1 MKVSIFTPTYN
12 RAYILNALYDSLVKQ
27 TNKDFEWI
35 IVDDGSTD
43 NTEELVKNLCKN
55 NNDFSIVYK
64 KVDNGGKHRAINI
77 GAQLAKGELFFI
89 VDSDD
94 KLPKES
100 IEIILEIYNTIPPG
114 EKVLYA
120 GLCGLRGSKEG
131 YIGQTFKGDIKDLT
145 YLESKFNNISGDKA
159 DIYFTEIIK
168 KYPFPTYENEKFIP
182 ESVVW
187 NTIAEDGLKLRY
199 FNKIVYYCEYLQDG
213 LSAMGDKKIVENPR
227 GYGLFLNQQI
237 KFGVINKMYKWNAL
251 YDYYQKLKGH
261 IGVFKIAKY
270 LGFNPIKFAMRMMG
284 LKVFYKL
291 YK

>member
-12 RAYILNALYDSLVKQ
+12 RAYTLGDLYNSLVEQ

-43 NTEELVKNLCKN
+43 NTEELVKKICEQ
-55 NNDFSIVYK
+55 NNDFSIIYK
-64 KVDNGGKHRAINI
+64 KVENGGKHRAINI

-100 IEIILEIYNTIPPG
+100 IEVILRIYNTISPK
-114 EKVLYA
+114 EKNAYA
-120 GLCGLRGSKEG
+120 GLCGLKGSKEG
-131 YIGQTFKGDIKDLT
+131 CIGQTFNGSVKDLT
-145 YLESKFNNISGDKA
+145 YLEAKSNNISGDKA

-168 KYPFPTYENEKFIP
+168 KYPFPAYENENFIP

-187 NTIAEDGLKLRY
+187 NVIAEDGFKLRY
-199 FNKIVYYCEYLQDG
+199 FNEIVYYCEYLPDG
-213 LSAMGDKKIVENPR
+213 LSAMGDRKIVENPK
-227 GYGLFLNQQI
+227 GYGLYLQQAI
-237 KFGVINKMYKWNAL
+237 KYGKIKKLTKWNSIL
-251 YDYYQKLKGH
+251 NYYNLLIKK
-261 IGVFKIAKY
+261 IGLFQVAKNLGMNPLKIA
-270 LGFNPIKFAMRMMG
+270 LRVVG
-284 LKVFYKL
+284 LKIFYKI